1 MIFRNTFFIASVGLI
16 FSTSS
21 PLLAQE
27 ALMNQNIDQPE
38 IAPAPDTAVT
48 TPAPG
53 ATAVTPSS
61 GTTIVTPTPG
71 TTVVTPAPGT
81 TVVTPATAT
90 GAMTVVTP
98 AQKTAAV
105 ASVTPANY
113 TIGAPGDCSY
123 TDEDNILTIAEST
136 LASCAMECDNNDSCT
151 SFIFNKINNKC
162 ILTDLLSCSLP
173 QANNEQQIYYKKA
186 LNQNAAPGTVTAE
199 PEITGK
205 KTGS

>member
-1 MIFRNTFFIASVGLI
+1 MIFKNTFFIASVSLA
-16 FSTSS
+16 FLTSA

-27 ALMNQNIDQPE
+27 ALINQNIDQPE
-38 IAPAPDTAVT
+38 IAPAPAPGSTTVTSAPDATVITSTPGTTAVT
-48 TPAPG
+48 PAPSTTVVAPAPG
-53 ATAVTPSS
+53 A
-61 GTTIVTPTPG
+61 
-71 TTVVTPAPGT
+71 
-81 TVVTPATAT
+81 
-90 GAMTVVTP
+90 AMTVVAP
-98 AQKTAAV
+98 AQKTSAV
-105 ASVTPANY
+105 VGVTPANY

-136 LASCAMECDNNDSCT
+136 LVSCAMECDNNDSCT